1 VGGLHAD
8 ADGGA
13 PEPPDGDAVA
23 EEHPGLAALELGHG
37 HLCWL
42 IGADCNKKSFECF
55 LFFFIF
61 ESFFDIF
68 VFVFRAV

>member
-1 VGGLHAD
+1 MRMR
-8 ADGGA
+8 
-13 PEPPDGDAVA
+13 A
-23 EEHPGLAALELGHG
+23 EVHLSRRMATPLRRNTRASRPSNSGMGMI
-37 HLCWL
+37 LCWL